1 MSSRFIHVV
10 VYEKISFSFEG
21 WSMCVCV
28 CVCVCVFLY
37 MLSIDVHLGCFHLL
51 AIVNNDAMNM
61 DVKLS
66 FWDPIF
72 ISLGLYFL
80 VLFLNLL
87 TMEKFKYTHK

>member
-1 MSSRFIHVV
+1 MKRFPFLLKADLGV
-10 VYEKISFSFEG
+10 
-21 WSMCVCV
+21 CVCV

-66 FWDPIF
+66 F
-72 ISLGLYFL
+72 
-80 VLFLNLL
+80 
-87 TMEKFKYTHK
+87 